1 MGMKKKRK
9 KRKERSRLETSDA
22 TDRVTFNFTE
32 MRNAERLLELYGEE
46 LRYVGPWEMWLTWD
60 KKRWKL
66 DEDGGSMR
74 YAKENAQVMAAEA
87 EAAIKRSQ
95 RLHDEEVE
103 ADAEE
108 IESEEKKRGR
118 PRKPKATDET
128 ANALKSSIAYKR
140 WCEQSQGH
148 RNLQNTLSL
157 AACDKSVAITHES
170 LDADH
175 FLFNVENGTLNLKTG
190 KLQPQARGDLIT
202 KLAPIKFDPKA
213 KCPRWEK
220 FVREAM
226 GGDEELVSYN
236 QRFVGYSLTGST
248 QEQALVFFWG
258 SGNNGKST
266 FLTTLYKMFGDYALR
281 AARGLLFRTKHGGER
296 HPTMLV
302 SLHGKRFVTC
312 SEIDENQELDEGLTK
327 DLTGGDPINA
337 RRMREDEWVF
347 LPTHKLFLAGNHKP
361 RITGTDRGIWRRN
374 NLVPWTVT
382 IADKDVNKK
391 LGDELLEEASGILN
405 WCLAGCLEW
414 QERGLDPPKAIV
426 DATQEYRKEQD
437 VLGQFFDERLVF
449 EENALAARSDLRKL
463 YEDWC
468 EEFGYLPVGAR
479 KFAQALRERTV
490 VDGYV
495 WDPKKAQSVDGW
507 RGVRIATR
515 ADRAKKELERR
526 GKQMSKKERIA
537 FKTMV
542 KKANKGAVKL
552 RVVRSDDSKSRDTP

>member
-1 MGMKKKRK
+1 MGMKRKRK
-9 KRKERSRLETSDA
+9 KREERSRLETSDA

-108 IESEEKKRGR
+108 IESEERKRGR

-128 ANALKSSIAYKR
+128 VNALKSSIAYKR

-281 AARGLLFRTKHGGER
+281 AARGLLFRSKHGSER
-296 HPTMLV
+296 HPTSLV

-312 SEIDENQELDEGLTK
+312 SEIGENQDLDEELTK

-337 RRMREDEWVF
+337 RRMGEDEWVF

-361 RITGTDRGIWRRN
+361 RITGTDKGIWRRN
-374 NLVPWTVT
+374 NLVPWTV
-382 IADKDVNKK
+382 AVPEDQVDKH
-391 LGDELLEEASGILN
+391 LGDKLLEEASGILN
-405 WCLAGCLEW
+405 WCIAGCLEW
-414 QERGLDPPKAIV
+414 QERGLDPPEAVIT
-426 DATQEYRKEQD
+426 ATKEYRSEQD
-437 VLGQFFDERLVF
+437 ALGQFFDERLVF
-449 EENALAARSDLRKL
+449 EPSGRISRVELRQM
-463 YEDWC
+463 YTAWC
-468 EEFGYLPVGAR
+468 EELGHLPVGAR
-479 KFAQALRERTV
+479 KLAQGLRDRHV
-490 VDGYV
+490 SDGFV
-495 WDPKKAQSVDGW
+495 WDASRGSSTDGW
-507 RGVRIATR
+507 AGVRKATKQ
-515 ADRAKKELERR
+515 DRASKELVRR
-526 GKQMSKKERIA
+526 GEHLSKKEKKRLLRI
-537 FKTMV
+537 V
-542 KKANKGAVKL
+542 NKNGKL
-552 RVVRSDDSKSRDTP
+552 SIVRSQETKS